1 IAAQTTPTPVPTSTP
16 TLTFTPT
23 VSVVIGLD
31 VYVRGGPGRQY
42 VPVGHLVLG
51 DKVTPLSRNATAD
64 WVLITYKSGFGWIRR
79 DLVSWAENIDAL
91 PTMSD
96 ANLTPSPGIPVATS
110 RPLVL
115 PPTTTPTGSWVQL
128 SDAGS
133 GYVRAGPGR
142 TYLRLGQLLTGDV

>member
-1 IAAQTTPTPVPTSTP
+1 MKSVTGNELKRHLLFAFGLFMVACALIAAQTTPTPVPTSTP

-64 WVLITYKSGFGWIRR
+64 WVLITYKSG
-79 DLVSWAENIDAL
+79 
-91 PTMSD
+91 
-96 ANLTPSPGIPVATS
+96 
-110 RPLVL
+110 
-115 PPTTTPTGSWVQL
+115 
-128 SDAGS
+128 
-133 GYVRAGPGR
+133 
-142 TYLRLGQLLTGDV
+142 